1 MFNDPFYAILIEKP
15 NIASSVIDIILIC
28 NFICGLLLFWMVQF
42 EIILYSNNNK
52 YEGKYF
58 YHKGILVI
66 FLWIFLIGSYIIL
79 TLDYIKDPTSR
90 FYDNNS
96 DLFFAFKLI
105 SLMILASISIYYIIS
120 TIIFFYEY
128 NTRIRKY

>member
-1 MFNDPFYAILIEKP
+1 
-15 NIASSVIDIILIC
+15 
-28 NFICGLLLFWMVQF
+28 MVQF

-58 YHKGILVI
+58 YHKGILVV